1 MAALISMNH
10 AKNAKSALKNLFEKL
25 KKQQNLAAAGSSTA
39 DADNAATPEAEDGDE
54 EAGEDTP
61 KMKTPARKPT
71 RTTKK
76 AEDNEDVDE
85 EEPAKTAKK
94 TVAKK
99 GAAASKST
107 AKKGVGKTTAPKKAS
122 AGGTKTPGK
131 GKTKGK
137 GKAKAEESEAEAE
150 VETAEVEMV
159 EGDAVTAKAEPED
172 KDMKDAEFD
181 GKSPN
186 SLTHSTELVA
196 PQTSV
201 PVVASA
207 AAVPDPA
214 EPLAQSA
221 ELSIPSV
228 QTTSS
233 AASATPAVGYP
244 ANPLIPGAELAFPFF
259 HTFVPPPRRPILA
272 DPSKPLHEIIIQG
285 WTYYYTPYDISI
297 AESHGMTL
305 QAYLQ
310 WKEYNDYTHIN
321 PQPYSMED
329 AQAQAAA
336 RGSGKD

>member
-1 MAALISMNH
+1 MNH

-39 DADNAATPEAEDGDE
+39 DGDNAATPEAEDGDE
-54 EAGEDTP
+54 EAVEDAP
-61 KMKTPARKPT
+61 KMKTPARKTT

-76 AEDNEDVDE
+76 GEDNEDVDE

-107 AKKGVGKTTAPKKAS
+107 AKKGVRKTTAPKKAA
-122 AGGTKTPGK
+122 AGGPKTPGK

-137 GKAKAEESEAEAE
+137 GKAKAEESEVEAK

-159 EGDAVTAKAEPED
+159 EGDAATAKAEPED
-172 KDMKDAEFD
+172 EDMKDTEFD

-196 PQTSV
+196 PQPSF

-207 AAVPDPA
+207 AAVPDAA
-214 EPLAQSA
+214 EPFSRSA

-233 AASATPAVGYP
+233 ATSATPAIAYP
-244 ANPLIPGAELAFPFF
+244 AKPLIPGAELAFPFF

-272 DPSKPLHEIIIQG
+272 DPTKPLHEITIQG

-310 WKEYNDYTHIN
+310 WKEYNDYTHVN
-321 PQPYSMED
+321 PQPYSIED
-329 AQAQAAA
+329 GQAQAAA